1 MRDPAIIIDRMSNP
15 AFIIRGVDYGTHRE
29 ALRAIRRRVFIEEQG
44 VPEALEWDEIDPEC
58 EHVLAF
64 AFDGAA
70 VATARLLPDGHI
82 GRMAVLAPWRGRGIG
97 SAMLNHLV
105 QRARERGF
113 EAARLHAQTHAV
125 GFYARQGFEA
135 IGEEFLE
142 AGIPH
147 YAMVR
152 KLKPG

>member
-1 MRDPAIIIDRMSNP
+1 MSHPVVTVRRVN
-15 AFIIRGVDYGTHRE
+15 YETHRE
-29 ALRAIRRRVFIEEQG
+29 TLHGIRRRVFIEEQG
-44 VPEALEWDEIDPEC
+44 VPEALEWDDIDPRC

-64 AFDGAA
+64 ASDGTA

-82 GRMAVLAPWRGRGIG
+82 GRMAVLAPWRGKGIG

-113 EAARLHAQTHAV
+113 EVARLHAQTHAL
-125 GFYARQGFEA
+125 GFYARHGFEA
-135 IGEEFLE
+135 SGEEFLE

-147 YAMVR
+147 YAMVCR
-152 KLKPG
+152 LRPVPPGRVS

>member
-1 MRDPAIIIDRMSNP
+1 MRRTI
-15 AFIIRGVDYGTHRE
+15 
-29 ALRAIRRRVFIEEQG
+29 
-44 VPEALEWDEIDPEC
+44 
-58 EHVLAF
+58 F
-64 AFDGAA
+64 AMLGAA
-70 VATARLLPDGHI
+70 T
-82 GRMAVLAPWRGRGIG
+82 
-97 SAMLNHLV
+97 LV
-105 QRARERGF
+105 GG
-113 EAARLHAQTHAV
+113 AAFYAQTHAV